1 MHGALERFVLEPLL
15 ASPSDQEGTMLSEQ
29 KEKWMELC
37 ELAANEQDARKL
49 MALIAEIARLLEV
62 KQQRLDT
69 SNPHP

>member
-1 MHGALERFVLEPLL
+1 
-15 ASPSDQEGTMLSEQ
+15 MLSKQ

-62 KQQRLDT
+62 KQQRLDI
-69 SNPHP
+69 SHPDFRKCP